1 MDKIPS
7 ATSRIRVATSVA
19 MAGRE
24 AAGHA
29 AYVIRDALTTHG
41 AARVIFASAP
51 SQEAMLTALAE
62 EPGIDWGLVRS
73 FHMDEYL
80 NLPVDHP
87 NNFGRWLEERLPVAA
102 HAGLERIRTHGKP
115 ATEAVRYGALI
126 SESPIDL
133 VCLGV
138 GVNGH
143 IAFNE
148 PGTSDLD
155 DPEIARVVTLN
166 DASRR
171 QQVDEKLFA
180 TLDEVPT
187 QALTLT
193 VPALLSARSLVCSV
207 VGSHK
212 ADAVAQALHGPVG
225 SSIPASFLRTHP
237 DVTWFLDE
245 AAATGPN
252 REPGRSDT
260 SLQL

>member
-7 ATSRIRVATSVA
+7 AASRIHVATSVEI
-19 MAGRE
+19 AGRE
-24 AAGHA
+24 AAGRA
-29 AYVIRDALTTHG
+29 ASVIRDTLATRG
-41 AARVIFASAP
+41 NARVIFASAP
-51 SQEAMLTALAE
+51 SQQAMLTALVE
-62 EPGIDWGLVRS
+62 EPGIDWSLVRS

-80 NLPVDHP
+80 NLASDHP
-87 NNFGRWLEERLPVAA
+87 NSFGRWLEERLPVAA
-102 HAGLERIRTHGKP
+102 HAGLERIRTHGRP
-115 ATEAVRYGALI
+115 AAEAVRYGALI
-126 SESPIDL
+126 SEAPIDL

-148 PGTSDLD
+148 PGTSDPD

-193 VPALLSARSLVCSV
+193 VPALLSGRSLVCSV
-207 VGSHK
+207 IGSHK
-212 ADAVAQALHGPVG
+212 ADAVARALQGPVDA
-225 SSIPASFLRTHP
+225 SSPASYLRTHP
-237 DVTWFLDE
+237 DVTWFLDD
-245 AAATGPN
+245 AAATGLN
-252 REPGRSDT
+252 RETRRSDT